1 MTELF
6 SCDTTRQLVPFPDQV
21 GSLGVAFALYDRAP
35 SIWQDTKLQ
44 MPFATNAVHQL
55 LGGTQV
61 LIQVGPIYPGRA
73 PHFDN
78 TGPERYYLAGIDD
91 GPFVTPISSKKFVAF
106 QKDGEAAF
114 YDSLKP
120 AEIKLIE
127 SATANPAR
135 RQGDIWAIKIGES
148 WDNPGSEI
156 PYAIQAVKSAK
167 MFESTGQWLFE
178 SRHSLHGN
186 LNRRVIIVY
195 SSEPKKSKTS
205 RPKFKVKSMAATLGS
220 GLIKAPDHPPL
231 DISDG
236 VYVLARTSRPR
247 NFSPGMD

>member
-6 SCDTTRQLVPFPDQV
+6 RCDTTRQLVPFPDQV
-21 GSLGVAFALYDRAP
+21 GGLGVAFALYDRAP
-35 SIWQDTKLQ
+35 SIWEGSKLQ

-73 PHFDN
+73 PHFDS

-106 QKDGEAAF
+106 QKEGEAAF

-127 SATANPAR
+127 QVTTNPVR
-135 RQGDIWAIKIGES
+135 RQGDIWAIKVGES
-148 WDNPGSEI
+148 WARPGSDI
-156 PYAIQAVKSAK
+156 PYAIQSAK
-167 MFESTGQWLFE
+167 DSHVFKSTGQWLFE
-178 SRHSLHGN
+178 SRHSLHGDM
-186 LNRRVIIVY
+186 NRQVIIAY
-195 SSEPKKSKTS
+195 SSEPKRSKTG
-205 RPKFKVKSMAATLGS
+205 RPKFKVKSMAAMLGS
-220 GLIKAPDHPPL
+220 GLIKAPDHPTL

-236 VYVLARTSRPR
+236 VYVIARTSRPR